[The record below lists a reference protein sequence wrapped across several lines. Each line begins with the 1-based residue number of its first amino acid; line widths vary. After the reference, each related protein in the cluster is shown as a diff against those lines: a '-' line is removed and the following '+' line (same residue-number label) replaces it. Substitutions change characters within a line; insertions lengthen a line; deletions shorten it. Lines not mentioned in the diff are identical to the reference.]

1 VSFCSPTDLINL
13 TGSVRSNTI
22 LQAIIDEADRQVTAY
37 LKARGV
43 GVSACDETKSA
54 SLLFSQVGL
63 LRFGLQEGSLEAS
76 SGDFTSSLNV
86 TTAAKAMETRAFAI
100 LDDYIAR
107 QITLSVP
114 RRVYMMTTGGR
125 GRC

>member
-1 VSFCSPTDLINL
+1 VSYCSTIELINI
-13 TGSVRSNTI
+13 TGSLRSSTI

-43 GVSACDETKSA
+43 GALSCDETKSA
-54 SLLFSQVGL
+54 SLLISQAGL
-63 LRFGLQEGSLEAS
+63 LRFGLQEGSFQAS
-76 SGDFTSSLNV
+76 TGDFNSSVNV
-86 TTAAKAMETRAFAI
+86 TEAVKALESRAFAI
-100 LDDYIAR
+100 LDDFISR

-114 RRVYMMTTGGR
+114 RRIYMMTTGSR